1 MISALVDTNVFM
13 DVLGPASPARTWSV
27 VQLAR
32 LADRGRVLINQI
44 IYSELAARVPLSA
57 VDKALETARVSRD
70 HLSYEAAWRAGKT
83 HALYRRAGGL
93 RERTLPDFL
102 IGAQALLGGH
112 ALLTRDPKR
121 YRTYFPELIIISPD
135 THP

>member
-1 MISALVDTNVFM
+1 MISALVDTNVFI

-44 IYSELAARVPLSA
+44 IYSELAARVPLLA
-57 VDKALETARVSRD
+57 VDKALETASINRD
-70 HLSYEAAWRAGKT
+70 HLSYEAAWRAGEA